1 MTIAGETNMK
11 MLARS
16 VALLVLCTLVM
27 VGNAAADPN
36 EDQIEKLEAR
46 RYAVLIAG
54 DWDAFESLLADE
66 FFYNQAGG
74 KTVTKAAYLQTL
86 RSGSTKV
93 HRAEREKPLMR
104 RYGDVMV
111 VTGVAHVDVTLNG
124 EDKTLHSRFLHV
136 WVRQGNDWKLA
147 ARQATFLP
155 SSN

>member
-1 MTIAGETNMK
+1 MNII
-11 MLARS
+11 ARS
-16 VALLVLCTLVM
+16 VALLLLAM
-27 VGNAAADPN
+27 LMFGRAAASPD
-36 EDQIEKLEAR
+36 EDEIETLEAR

-54 DWDAFESLLADE
+54 DWDAFESMLADE

-74 KTVTKAAYLQTL
+74 KSVTKAAYLQTL

-93 HRAEREKPLMR
+93 RRAEREKPSMR

-111 VTGVAHVDVTLNG
+111 VTGIAHVDVTLNG

-136 WVRQGNDWKLA
+136 WVRQGSGWKLA
-147 ARQATFLP
+147 ARQATFMP